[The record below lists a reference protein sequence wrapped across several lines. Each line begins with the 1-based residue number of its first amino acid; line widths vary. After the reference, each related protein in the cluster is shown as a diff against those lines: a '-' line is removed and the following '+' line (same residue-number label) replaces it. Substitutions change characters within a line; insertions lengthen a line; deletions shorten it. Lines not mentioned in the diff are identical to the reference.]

1 VLFLLWGSRFFFET
15 TPPTIETDLAQ
26 FSTVGATVK
35 DDFSQYPLLILTDEY
50 TITDTLKDGIA
61 ISYGSSTTAEE
72 TVLESPDLAET
83 LSLQFPETLSEPL
96 VVTLPQNRLITIRH
110 NSEDSYRSEL
120 LYAEPEVEVGEEYE
134 DGGIDE
140 IIASVEKPESHPSY
154 IRYMSADT
162 RVSTYFAYQ
171 KDVAAGY
178 RNLKHWTIFKEGSGE
193 ETQSYTFQNAHL
205 QTSDR
210 GEVEVR
216 YIAPLDE
223 SMKTEIGEDL
233 WARAEAV
240 LAQDLEAGIDERAPD
255 LIIPAPY
262 TIDANSNRE
271 THEWV
276 VTKMSDIDPADTSNA
291 YRLSV
296 SFSVPLLGYPIALD
310 PTLQFTAPGVNNA
323 GEVIT
328 GEVTAGWNYFGYA
341 FTTGDFN
348 ADSIDDLAAGAYANN
363 YYQGGVYVFYGGGTC
378 F

>member
-1 VLFLLWGSRFFFET
+1 MSGTKYRAFAVAGIILLVLFLWWGIASYLK
-15 TPPTIETDLAQ
+15 PHLLPSKPILAQ

-35 DDFSQYPLLILTDEY
+35 DDFSQYPLLTLTDEY

-120 LYAEPEVEVGEEYE
+120 LYSAPEVEMEEEYE

-140 IIASVEKPESHPSY
+140 TIASVEKPEPQHSY

-162 RVSTYFAYQ
+162 RVSTYYAYQ

-178 RNLKHWTIFKEGSGE
+178 RNLKHWTIFKAGSGE
-193 ETQSYTFQNAHL
+193 EAQSYTFSNAHL
-205 QTSDR
+205 QTNDR

-223 SMKTEIGEDL
+223 SKKTEVGEDL
-233 WARAEAV
+233 WARAQQV
-240 LAQDLEAGIDERAPD
+240 ISQDMEAGIDERAPD
-255 LIIPAPY
+255 LIIPAPLHY
-262 TIDANSNRE
+262 
-271 THEWV
+271 
-276 VTKMSDIDPADTSNA
+276 
-291 YRLSV
+291 
-296 SFSVPLLGYPIALD
+296 
-310 PTLQFTAPGVNNA
+310 
-323 GEVIT
+323 
-328 GEVTAGWNYFGYA
+328 
-341 FTTGDFN
+341 
-348 ADSIDDLAAGAYANN
+348 
-363 YYQGGVYVFYGGGTC
+363 
-378 F
+378 